1 MALKVCVH
9 NYPSISR
16 ETTALERIRSLRNSS
31 PWIQKSL
38 GEFVIPGKEVNDKH
52 KCFVLEPLSLSLAH
66 FHHMFEGGKWTLEL
80 VRLVAHDVFHA
91 LKSLHKDAKL
101 IHCGT

>member
-16 ETTALERIRSLRNSS
+16 ETTALERIRSLRKTS
-31 PWIQKSL
+31 PWIQRSL
-38 GEFVIPGKEVNDKH
+38 DDFVISGKEVNVKH

-80 VRLVAHDVFHA
+80 VRLVARDVFHA
-91 LKSLHKDAKL
+91 LKGLHKDAKL